1 MSTPKSIQQ
10 FDEERADGYDDRI
23 RRIAPGYD
31 ILHGMLASVMTAA
44 LGDEAHLLV
53 VGAGTGAEIAAMGEA
68 QPGWQFTA
76 VDPSSEMLE
85 QCRERVAGTDL
96 DGRVEYVCER
106 VEDLSSDRLF
116 DGATSIFVS
125 HFLQTR
131 EAKGQYVES
140 IARRLRP
147 GAPFMFAG
155 LYDPGD
161 EAEPLWAA
169 WQEWFA
175 RTGASAEE
183 VKRTFS
189 EMEDEI
195 SFVPEEELNQILQTT
210 GFAECTRVYQS
221 FLWGAWW
228 TQRD

>member
-31 ILHGMLASVMTAA
+31 ILHGVLASVMTAA

-68 QPGWQFTA
+68 QPDWHFTA
-76 VDPSSEMLE
+76 VDPSPEMLAR
-85 QCRERVAGTDL
+85 CRERMAGTDL

-106 VEDLSSDRLF
+106 VEDLSSDRTF

-125 HFLQTR
+125 HFLQDR
-131 EAKGQYVES
+131 DAKEQYFGS

-147 GAPFMFAG
+147 GAPFVFAD

-161 EAEPLWAA
+161 GAGQLWSA
-169 WQEWFA
+169 WQEWFSRA
-175 RTGASAEE
+175 GASDEE
-183 VKRTFS
+183 VERVFS
-189 EMEDEI
+189 KMGDEI
-195 SFVPEEELNQILQTT
+195 SFVPEAELSQILQTA
-210 GFAECTRVYQS
+210 GFATLTRVYQS
-221 FLWGAWW
+221 VLWGAWW
-228 TQRD
+228 TQCS

>member
-31 ILHGMLASVMTAA
+31 TLHGLLASVLTAT

-53 VGAGTGAEIAAMGEA
+53 VGAGTGAEIDAMGEA

-76 VDPSSEMLE
+76 VDPSSEMLAR
-85 QCRERVAGTDL
+85 CRERMAGTDL

-106 VEDLSSDRLF
+106 VEDLSSGRTF

-131 EAKGQYVES
+131 EAKEQYVES
-140 IARRLRP
+140 IARRLRS
-147 GAPFMFAG
+147 GAPFVFAD

-161 EAEPLWAA
+161 EADQLWAA

-175 RTGASAEE
+175 RVGASDEE
-183 VKRTFS
+183 VERTFS
-189 EMEDEI
+189 KMEDEI

-228 TQRD
+228 TQHD